1 MRSMS
6 EFVRAVPEGRQRP
19 RLNKSSATPPPTT
32 LALYCSLPFRAFSAF
47 LALFFPASRHQNL
60 GSSIFPA
67 PILASVMK
75 SVDFTKLVSIIVI
88 IVVRRADMEQIQQYV
103 SVTQAKARL
112 LDLVRR
118 LQDTGDTIAITKN
131 GVPEAVLVSMEKF
144 QGLLET
150 LDILSD
156 EKTMKSLRKSMREA
170 EKRKWISEDEVSWE

>member
-1 MRSMS
+1 
-6 EFVRAVPEGRQRP
+6 
-19 RLNKSSATPPPTT
+19 
-32 LALYCSLPFRAFSAF
+32 
-47 LALFFPASRHQNL
+47 
-60 GSSIFPA
+60 
-67 PILASVMK
+67 
-75 SVDFTKLVSIIVI
+75 
-88 IVVRRADMEQIQQYV
+88 MEQIQEYV

-156 EKTMKSLRKSMREA
+156 EKTMKSFRKSMRKA
-170 EKRKWISEDEVSWE
+170 DKRKWISEDEVSWE

>member
-1 MRSMS
+1 
-6 EFVRAVPEGRQRP
+6 
-19 RLNKSSATPPPTT
+19 
-32 LALYCSLPFRAFSAF
+32 
-47 LALFFPASRHQNL
+47 
-60 GSSIFPA
+60 
-67 PILASVMK
+67 MK

-88 IVVRRADMEQIQQYV
+88 IVVRMADMEQIQKYV

>member
-1 MRSMS
+1 
-6 EFVRAVPEGRQRP
+6 
-19 RLNKSSATPPPTT
+19 
-32 LALYCSLPFRAFSAF
+32 
-47 LALFFPASRHQNL
+47 
-60 GSSIFPA
+60 
-67 PILASVMK
+67 
-75 SVDFTKLVSIIVI
+75 
-88 IVVRRADMEQIQQYV
+88 MEQIQQYV

-170 EKRKWISEDEVSWE
+170 EKRKWIAEDEVSWE

>member
-1 MRSMS
+1 
-6 EFVRAVPEGRQRP
+6 
-19 RLNKSSATPPPTT
+19 
-32 LALYCSLPFRAFSAF
+32 
-47 LALFFPASRHQNL
+47 
-60 GSSIFPA
+60 
-67 PILASVMK
+67 MK

-88 IVVRRADMEQIQQYV
+88 IVVRRVDMEQIQEYV

>member
-1 MRSMS
+1 M
-6 EFVRAVPEGRQRP
+6 
-19 RLNKSSATPPPTT
+19 
-32 LALYCSLPFRAFSAF
+32 
-47 LALFFPASRHQNL
+47 
-60 GSSIFPA
+60 
-67 PILASVMK
+67 
-75 SVDFTKLVSIIVI
+75 VI
-88 IVVRRADMEQIQQYV
+88 IVVRRADMEQIQEYV

-156 EKTMKSLRKSMREA
+156 EKAMKSLRKSMREA